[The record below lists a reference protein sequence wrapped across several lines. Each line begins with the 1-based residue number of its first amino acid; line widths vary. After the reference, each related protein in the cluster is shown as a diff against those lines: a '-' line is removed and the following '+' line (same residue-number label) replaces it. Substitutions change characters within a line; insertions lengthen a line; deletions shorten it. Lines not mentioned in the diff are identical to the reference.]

1 MAIMTEII
9 NFLAI
14 DLGASSG
21 RALLGR
27 GNGEHLNLGEF
38 HRFPNEPVAIQGHQ
52 HWDEAYGH
60 FKNLKRW
67 KGGLNHEK
75 TV

>member
-1 MAIMTEII
+1 MTETI

-14 DLGASSG
+14 DLGASSS

-27 GNGEHLNLGEF
+27 WDGEHLNLEEF

-60 FKNLKRW
+60 FKNLNR
-67 KGGLNHEK
+67 LERRIEP
-75 TV
+75 